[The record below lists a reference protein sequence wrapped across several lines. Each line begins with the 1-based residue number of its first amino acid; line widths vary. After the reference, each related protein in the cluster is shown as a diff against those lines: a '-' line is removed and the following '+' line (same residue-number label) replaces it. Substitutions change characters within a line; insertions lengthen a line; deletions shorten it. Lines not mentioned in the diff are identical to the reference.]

1 VWVYRLWIKC
11 RPDDPQ
17 KYYYLSSA
25 LRRRDRLSK
34 AVQAFADG
42 MVVQQRLAAKTGAPA
57 DVRYLGESW
66 THAIGHI
73 ALLDVIAKRQLLGL
87 APTHHVIL
95 ARGKVANSPYLDL
108 WRRHFEIVSD
118 AIQIDRWAR
127 HAEYTEDY
135 PTVITI
141 DGVWKSIHE
150 AADIIEDLWSAS
162 LRGPLLSLPP
172 AYEIEGKDILT
183 RLGVPPDAW
192 FVTMHLRQEADSL
205 RDANVADYQDGI
217 RKITEAGG
225 WVIRIGGPSLPP

>member
-1 VWVYRLWIKC
+1 SLHKRLLGLIVRVWRDPFQTAIDLLSRHEWTGTVVWVYRLWIKC

-118 AIQIDRWAR
+118 AIQ
-127 HAEYTEDY
+127 
-135 PTVITI
+135 
-141 DGVWKSIHE
+141 
-150 AADIIEDLWSAS
+150 
-162 LRGPLLSLPP
+162 
-172 AYEIEGKDILT
+172 
-183 RLGVPPDAW
+183 
-192 FVTMHLRQEADSL
+192 
-205 RDANVADYQDGI
+205 
-217 RKITEAGG
+217 
-225 WVIRIGGPSLPP
+225 